1 MERKQLAVKIIDV
14 FEEFLSEKGISVENG
29 EKSGEESEAIIF
41 GSDYYRLE
49 DRLLELI
56 KEYEADRP
64 VPYERLS
71 ELATRFKDGLIED
84 DEEEALQYFSDECE
98 MTEQEYDYF
107 GIEVPESE
115 Q

>member
-41 GSDYYRLE
+41 GSDYYGLA

-56 KEYEADRP
+56 KGYEADRP

-84 DEEEALQYFSDECE
+84 DEEETLKYFSDECE